1 MMIWVCIII
10 ENKNIYP
17 YQSIFFLKKKAPLDN
32 GLTSLIF
39 IGTDIKIL
47 KKISLLFRGAATKK
61 LW

>member
-17 YQSIFFLKKKAPLDN
+17 YQSIFFFKKKASLDN

-39 IGTDIKIL
+39 IGTGV
-47 KKISLLFRGAATKK
+47 KKKTSLLFRGAATKN
-61 LW
+61 LL

>member
-17 YQSIFFLKKKAPLDN
+17 YQSIFFFKKKASLDN

-39 IGTDIKIL
+39 IGTGV
-47 KKISLLFRGAATKK
+47 KKKQVSVLEGQRQKTFCE
-61 LW
+61 

>member
-39 IGTDIKIL
+39 IGTGV
-47 KKISLLFRGAATKK
+47 KKKK
-61 LW
+61 SPF